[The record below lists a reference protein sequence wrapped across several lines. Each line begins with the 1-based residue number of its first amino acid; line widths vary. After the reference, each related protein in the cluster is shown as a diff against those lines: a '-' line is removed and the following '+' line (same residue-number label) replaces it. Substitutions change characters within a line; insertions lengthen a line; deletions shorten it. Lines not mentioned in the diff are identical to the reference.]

1 MVGPGEGEWRVA
13 LESYVWLCVSELLRT
28 RHRASPSHQNLH
40 LKALRLLS
48 YQISE
53 LIWIIRAEGCGV
65 QRRITQVSSDGGSV
79 FVLHI
84 HNFIHLRAAKT
95 LCVESWKIKL
105 PPTTKKA
112 GFIKKSKVERSILLI
127 TTPLHPLLFAN
138 PGKVVGQVEHFHR
151 SLPVLDCVGLLVLE
165 DFSSRASSSLGLST
179 LVVPAD
185 GLSSCE

>member
-13 LESYVWLCVSELLRT
+13 LESCVWLCVSELLRT
-28 RHRASPSHQNLH
+28 RHRASPSHQNLL

-48 YQISE
+48 DQLAD

-79 FVLHI
+79 FGLHI
-84 HNFIHLRAAKT
+84 RNYHLRAENS
-95 LCVESWKIKL
+95 VVGKL
-105 PPTTKKA
+105 ENNICLRQS
-112 GFIKKSKVERSILLI
+112 FIKKVERSILLI
-127 TTPLHPLLFAN
+127 TTPLHPILFAN